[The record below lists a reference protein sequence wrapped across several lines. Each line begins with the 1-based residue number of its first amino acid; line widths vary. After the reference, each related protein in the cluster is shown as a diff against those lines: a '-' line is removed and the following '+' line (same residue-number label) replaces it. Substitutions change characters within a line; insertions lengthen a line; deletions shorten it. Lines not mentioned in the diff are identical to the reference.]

1 MPLSITKLHQAL
13 GEPTDPIWDGSSDAS
28 IISILKKI
36 DQNLNQE
43 KLITPKLPD
52 QVPSGDGAFVDF
64 EFQPEGLYAL
74 QIIGEDGKKIDF
86 MHWSDTPEL
95 YIPKGTFF
103 GGPIIVGKL
112 VEDTQNKTLLVILR
126 YLNTPY
132 VPVNGYDF
140 HYNWGFA
147 GSNLFWKPDL
157 GDPSKVKL
165 PAKVGFSS
173 NAGSWWVS
181 TNADPEIRYNGG
193 LGTSVIPVPLR
204 TDFEVLFNYKY
215 KIWISGESVIRYP
228 QWYPVL

>member
-13 GEPTDPIWDGSSDAS
+13 GEPTDPIWDGSSNAS

-43 KLITPKLPD
+43 KLITPELPE
-52 QVPSGDGAFVDF
+52 QVPTGDGAFVDF
-64 EFQPEGLYAL
+64 EFQPEGFAAF
-74 QIIGEDGKKIDF
+74 QIIGEDGERMYF
-86 MHWSDTPEL
+86 HEESNTPEM
-95 YIPKGTFF
+95 YIPRSRFY
-103 GGPIIVGKL
+103 GGPIIVGKY
-112 VEDTQNKTLLVILR
+112 VEDTQNKTLLTIFR
-126 YLNTPY
+126 YLNLPY

-140 HYNWGFA
+140 RYNWGFSGINIWWQPM
-147 GSNLFWKPDL
+147 GSSTF
-157 GDPSKVKL
+157 KL

-204 TDFEVLFNYKY
+204 SDFEVLFNYKY

-228 QWYPVL
+228 QWYPAL